1 MTLRRLATPWA
12 PSGARAYSLPNSF
25 VLKLALGE
33 APTDTPSAV
42 DVRRGAQPVAR
53 SLDGGVVDR
62 IVGRYAGGVRACR
75 LHAAAASLGSIGQR
89 HLGFDEVE
97 QVTGV
102 ARTFLISTPLGAPI
116 ADLIDAL
123 SQVTTVE
130 SASPNYVC
138 VTPHEAPARSGVTGD
153 DDPWAARTL
162 IRAPEA
168 LAYEPGDPAQ
178 LIGLID
184 SGVAFEHPEMDGRLR
199 AGFDTVQLGGDDVAP
214 GVTLLG
220 DHRHGD
226 RDPVDHFVGH
236 GMGCAGIISALGLG
250 MPPGLAGLS
259 QIIPM
264 RALGAAKL
272 PGKANPVGLGAIAD
286 LDAAVKRA
294 VDLGA
299 KVLNMSF
306 GTDDAALAPSSP
318 KPHADVVAYALSR
331 GCILVAASGNNG
343 QETRYWPAA
352 YPGVLAVG
360 AVDDKRRPT
369 SFSTRG
375 DHVALCAPGERVLT
389 AGLQGYQSA
398 TGTSFAAPFVAAA
411 AALLCARAA
420 RRATPLDAAIVATL
434 LTRSAQPFAG
444 PSVAGCG
451 AGILDA
457 AAALVA
463 LDAFIDASLPDEETA
478 DDG

>member
-1 MTLRRLATPWA
+1 MTIRRLATPWA

-25 VLKLALGE
+25 ILKLALGE
-33 APTDTPSAV
+33 DPDHAPAV
-42 DVRRGAQPVAR
+42 ADVRRGASAPAR
-53 SLDGGVVDR
+53 SLDGGPVDR
-62 IVGRYAGGVRACR
+62 IVKRFAGEVRACR
-75 LHAAAASLGSIGQR
+75 LHAAAASLGAIGQR
-89 HLGFDEVE
+89 HCGYDEIE
-97 QVTGV
+97 HVTGV
-102 ARTFLISTPLGAPI
+102 ARTFLLSTPAGAPI
-116 ADLIDAL
+116 GDLVDAL

-130 SASPNYVC
+130 AASPNYVC
-138 VTPHEAPARSGVTGD
+138 VTPYEAPRPVTRD
-153 DDPWAARTL
+153 TDDPWAARTM

-168 LAYEPGDPAQ
+168 LAYEPGDPAV
-178 LIGLID
+178 LLGLID
-184 SGVAFEHPEMDGRLR
+184 SGVAYDHPEVAGRLR
-199 AGFDTVQLGGDDVAP
+199 AGYDTVQLGDDDVAP

-220 DHRHGD
+220 DHSRGD
-226 RDPVDHFVGH
+226 RDPVDRFVGH
-236 GMGCAGIISALGLG
+236 GMGCAGIISALGIG
-250 MPPGLAGLS
+250 MPAGLAGAS
-259 QIIPM
+259 QIIPL
-264 RALGAAKL
+264 RALGAAQL
-272 PGKANPVGLGAIAD
+272 PGKKTAVGLGAIAD

-306 GTDDAALAPSSP
+306 GTDDASLAPSSP
-318 KPHADVVAYALSR
+318 KPHQDVVAYALSR
-331 GCILVAASGNNG
+331 GCVLVAASGNNG

-352 YPGVLAVG
+352 YPGVIAVG

-375 DHVALCAPGERVLT
+375 DHVSLCAPGERVLT
-389 AGLQGYQSA
+389 AGLEGYQAA

-420 RRATPLDAAIVATL
+420 RRASPIDGQVVAEL

-444 PSVAGCG
+444 PPVAGCG

-463 LDAFIDASLPDEETA
+463 LDAYIDASLPEEEAA